1 MQKSTIYVHLS
12 IYCTRQKVIL
22 LQFLIYSEVH
32 TFALFCLPLK
42 PMINYVLYYGTFCIH
57 YRAWKKIM
65 EHPIKGVTQLLLF
78 AVLYAKG
85 RKLNYQRAPE

>member
-1 MQKSTIYVHLS
+1 M
-12 IYCTRQKVIL
+12 IL
-22 LQFLIYSEVH
+22 LQFLILSEVH
-32 TFALFCLPLK
+32 TFPLFCALLK
-42 PMINYVLYYGTFCIH
+42 HVINYVLYSATFCIH

-65 EHPIKGVTQLLLF
+65 EHPKKGVTQPLLF

>member
-1 MQKSTIYVHLS
+1 M
-12 IYCTRQKVIL
+12 IL
-22 LQFLIYSEVH
+22 LQFLILSEVH
-32 TFALFCLPLK
+32 TFPLFCALSK
-42 PMINYVLYYGTFCIH
+42 HVINYVLYYGTFCIH

-65 EHPIKGVTQLLLF
+65 EHPKKGVTQPLLF